1 MWFLRRRR
9 RQLPLDLSSL
19 ERSLDRLA
27 ELVERIIGLI
37 PELAAPRPANPRPPP
52 VEPASEPVAEPVQQ
66 QAAEE
71 HEEEHEEGHVLFAG
85 GPNGYRL
92 HDRSGAPL
100 PRGTIVELDAVRY
113 VVLRLGPSPLPGDRR
128 RCAYL
133 EREGPPRPEPTAGE

>member
-37 PELAAPRPANPRPPP
+37 PELAAPRPDNPSAPP
-52 VEPASEPVAEPVQQ
+52 VEPAAAPAPEPVPE

-71 HEEEHEEGHVLFAG
+71 HEAGHVLFAG

-92 HDRSGAPL
+92 HERSGAP
-100 PRGTIVELDAVRY
+100 PRRGNVVELDAERF

-128 RCAYL
+128 RCAFL